1 MPDQNDEN
9 VQMPEQQTPIAEAVD
24 GVIGELIQKINDSR
38 NILVALS
45 KNPSVDEIA
54 AAIGLSMYLERIG
67 KNTTAIY
74 SGETPNALEFL
85 NPEETFERSADVLQ
99 DFVIA
104 LDKEKA
110 DHLRYKVDGDFVKIY
125 ITPYKTKV
133 SSADL
138 DFSYGDFNVDLVFAL
153 DVSNG
158 VELDSALREHGRIMH
173 DAVIV
178 NVTTSAPG
186 KFGEIEWSDQS
197 ASSVSEMIA
206 KLLTAREETIAQ
218 DEATALLTGIVAA
231 TNSFSNARTTSDTM
245 KMSSKLMDA
254 GANQQLVSMHI
265 KSDTEN
271 ELYEVGGVNN
281 GEANDLM
288 VSHEDEPETLEPT
301 PVSEPVLETP
311 VMAPVEAPVEAPAEV
326 VVEEPIA
333 EPASIAEPIMESF
346 NQDLTEAGN
355 NFAMSAEKQPIENP
369 IAEPV
374 VNEPTIDY
382 GAQGITVT
390 PPDNNLMQP
399 AEEESGFNVENDS
412 DKYGKMLEDALNEQ
426 NSVNPAADNTPVAPV
441 EPEVNGVPVINY
453 TPAADEILTPPPA
466 PVDVNEPMA
475 FEETP
480 IEMPVEPPMAYETA
494 PVVEPVQV
502 ETPVM
507 GAPVEPIAPAPVETP
522 VAPAAPVEAPV
533 APVAMP
539 EPVYTEPV
547 QQAQGQEYTT
557 PPDDPTAFKIPGM

>member
-218 DEATALLTGIVAA
+218 DEVTAFLTGIVD
-231 TNSFSNARTTSDTM
+231 SI
-245 KMSSKLMDA
+245 
-254 GANQQLVSMHI
+254 QQRVH
-265 KSDTEN
+265 
-271 ELYEVGGVNN
+271 
-281 GEANDLM
+281 
-288 VSHEDEPETLEPT
+288 
-301 PVSEPVLETP
+301 
-311 VMAPVEAPVEAPAEV
+311 
-326 VVEEPIA
+326 
-333 EPASIAEPIMESF
+333 
-346 NQDLTEAGN
+346 
-355 NFAMSAEKQPIENP
+355 
-369 IAEPV
+369 
-374 VNEPTIDY
+374 
-382 GAQGITVT
+382 
-390 PPDNNLMQP
+390 
-399 AEEESGFNVENDS
+399 
-412 DKYGKMLEDALNEQ
+412 
-426 NSVNPAADNTPVAPV
+426 
-441 EPEVNGVPVINY
+441 
-453 TPAADEILTPPPA
+453 
-466 PVDVNEPMA
+466 
-475 FEETP
+475 
-480 IEMPVEPPMAYETA
+480 
-494 PVVEPVQV
+494 
-502 ETPVM
+502 
-507 GAPVEPIAPAPVETP
+507 
-522 VAPAAPVEAPV
+522 
-533 APVAMP
+533 
-539 EPVYTEPV
+539 
-547 QQAQGQEYTT
+547 
-557 PPDDPTAFKIPGM
+557 